1 MISVPFDLLA
11 AAVPGARVLSRP
23 PVLIRRLTADSRD
36 ARPGDL
42 FACVRGRQVDGHRFA
57 LAAVRQGAGAVM
69 LDRRV
74 AGLDPG
80 RTAQLWVPDV
90 ARALARLAPLFYNH
104 PSRRLRLIGVT
115 GTNGKTTVTFF
126 TQAILEHGA
135 GGKDLAPVGLLGTI
149 AYDLGRERVSAP
161 NTTPMAWEVQRRL
174 QEMTE
179 RRCAAAVM
187 EVSSHALVEGRA
199 ADCEF
204 DVAVFTNLTPE
215 HLDFHRTLA
224 RYAAAKRLLFRQ
236 LARPGWKA
244 GPKWAVINADDPNGA
259 SMGRAARGARV
270 LTYSLGRR
278 AAVTAERLQLRPS
291 GSRFRLRTPRGS
303 VDVAIRLPGRHNV
316 QNALAA
322 AAAAQCLGAPLSAIR
337 RGLAAVR
344 RVPGRMQRVP
354 GSQPF
359 QVLVDY
365 AHTPDALEKV
375 LSAAREF
382 TRGRL
387 TVVFGCGGNR
397 DASKRAPMGAIAARL
412 ADRVVVTSDNPRN
425 EKPAAIIAQ
434 ILEGCR
440 PKAACQVQP
449 DRGRA
454 IALALSS
461 ARPGDTVLIA
471 GKGHETCQ
479 LAAGRSL
486 PFDDQAVA
494 AAWLARGKRRN
505 AWKT

>member
-224 RYAAAKRLLFRQ
+224 AGREGRSQMGRDQRRRPERRFHGPRGPRRPGADLQSRPARGRDRGAAATASVRKPLPPADPARIRGCRHPP
-236 LARPGWKA
+236 ARPA
-244 GPKWAVINADDPNGA
+244 
-259 SMGRAARGARV
+259 
-270 LTYSLGRR
+270 
-278 AAVTAERLQLRPS
+278 
-291 GSRFRLRTPRGS
+291 
-303 VDVAIRLPGRHNV
+303 
-316 QNALAA
+316 
-322 AAAAQCLGAPLSAIR
+322 
-337 RGLAAVR
+337 
-344 RVPGRMQRVP
+344 
-354 GSQPF
+354 
-359 QVLVDY
+359 
-365 AHTPDALEKV
+365 
-375 LSAAREF
+375 
-382 TRGRL
+382 
-387 TVVFGCGGNR
+387 
-397 DASKRAPMGAIAARL
+397 
-412 ADRVVVTSDNPRN
+412 
-425 EKPAAIIAQ
+425 
-434 ILEGCR
+434 
-440 PKAACQVQP
+440 
-449 DRGRA
+449 
-454 IALALSS
+454 
-461 ARPGDTVLIA
+461 
-471 GKGHETCQ
+471 
-479 LAAGRSL
+479 
-486 PFDDQAVA
+486 
-494 AAWLARGKRRN
+494 
-505 AWKT
+505 

>member
-1 MISVPFDLLA
+1 
-11 AAVPGARVLSRP
+11 
-23 PVLIRRLTADSRD
+23 
-36 ARPGDL
+36 
-42 FACVRGRQVDGHRFA
+42 
-57 LAAVRQGAGAVM
+57 
-69 LDRRV
+69 
-74 AGLDPG
+74 
-80 RTAQLWVPDV
+80 
-90 ARALARLAPLFYNH
+90 
-104 PSRRLRLIGVT
+104 
-115 GTNGKTTVTFF
+115 
-126 TQAILEHGA
+126 
-135 GGKDLAPVGLLGTI
+135 
-149 AYDLGRERVSAP
+149 
-161 NTTPMAWEVQRRL
+161 
-174 QEMTE
+174 
-179 RRCAAAVM
+179 
-187 EVSSHALVEGRA
+187 
-199 ADCEF
+199 
-204 DVAVFTNLTPE
+204 
-215 HLDFHRTLA
+215 
-224 RYAAAKRLLFRQ
+224 
-236 LARPGWKA
+236 
-244 GPKWAVINADDPNGA
+244 
-259 SMGRAARGARV
+259 
-270 LTYSLGRR
+270 
-278 AAVTAERLQLRPS
+278 
-291 GSRFRLRTPRGS
+291 

-316 QNALAA
+316 QNPLAA

-425 EKPAAIIAQ
+425 EKPAAIIAL
-434 ILEGCR
+434 IMPRWLR
-440 PKAACQVQP
+440 S
-449 DRGRA
+449 R
-454 IALALSS
+454 ALALSS